1 MNTPQN
7 TTSAPQLS
15 AALRHRAETTAAG
28 LPPLLA
34 EAEHLAANILLGEH
48 GRRRAGMGNEFWQY
62 RPAHAQDGAR
72 GIDWRRS
79 ARSDALFVREH
90 EWQAAQSVVF
100 WVDDAASMRF
110 AGAASRPEKGARARL
125 LALAAAIVLLRGGER
140 VGLAS
145 GRTLSVAE
153 SSSATGATGGDTPET
168 IGESPPERA
177 GTGAAMPGLPPR
189 SGTPQRDRLALA
201 LINMAHSAATAPAGD
216 IEYRQPEL
224 RALPAHGRAVLLSDF
239 FGDPAPVER
248 AVTAAAERGIRGVM
262 VQVLD
267 PVEESFPFDGRTIFQ
282 SMGGSLRHET
292 RKAGDLRARYL
303 ARLAERKDRL
313 AGLARNTGWLFL
325 GHHTDQPPLGALV
338 ALYHALE
345 RRGRRC

>member
-1 MNTPQN
+1 M
-7 TTSAPQLS
+7 SAPRDTTLPRQ
-15 AALRHRAETTAAG
+15 AAATLRHRAESAAAG

-48 GRRRAGMGNEFWQY
+48 GRRRAGTGDEFWQY
-62 RPAHAQDGAR
+62 RPAHALDAAR
-72 GIDWRRS
+72 SIDWRRS
-79 ARSDALFVREH
+79 ARSDAHFVREH

-125 LALAAAIVLLRGGER
+125 LALAAAILLLRGGER
-140 VGLAS
+140 VGLAG
-145 GRTLSVAE
+145 GRALSVAE
-153 SSSATGATGGDTPET
+153 EGA
-168 IGESPPERA
+168 
-177 GTGAAMPGLPPR
+177 GAAGSCDASGGPGLPPR
-189 SGTPQRDRLALA
+189 SGSVQRDRLALA
-201 LINMAHSAATAPAGD
+201 LVEMAGAASAAAGSSN
-216 IEYRQPEL
+216 EYRQPDL
-224 RALPAHGRAVLLSDF
+224 RGLPAHGRAVLVSDF
-239 FGDPAPVER
+239 FGDPAPIER
-248 AVTAAAERGIRGVM
+248 AVTAAAERGVRGVM

-267 PVEESFPFDGRTIFQ
+267 PVEESFPFDGRTIFE

-313 AGLARNTGWLFL
+313 AALARSTGWLFQ